1 MEALP
6 RKHSGDE
13 ESVSC
18 FKIQKLLVVFGCILI
33 SSTIGTT
40 YCFGNIFPYLSSY
53 IAWSN
58 IDDDI
63 NNNTSDSDLINIYNE
78 YQYQTNTIY
87 CLLMIFQSVSMAFG
101 NRIYLIFGFQRSTL
115 LGCFIVSFGIGL
127 TYFTCNNL
135 FLSCLTFGIMFGI
148 GSGIVLSKYI
158 VHKKYIITYPCTQYI
173 DIQH

>member
-6 RKHSGDE
+6 RKHSGE
-13 ESVSC
+13 RESVSC
-18 FKIQKLLVVFGCILI
+18 FMIQKLLVVFGCILI
-33 SSTIGTT
+33 SLTIGTT

-58 IDDDI
+58 CKDSESC
-63 NNNTSDSDLINIYNE
+63 NLNGKDSDLINIYNE

-148 GSGIVLSKYI
+148 GSGIVLSDDISYI
-158 VHKKYIITYPCTQYI
+158 LILALNV
-173 DIQH
+173 